1 MSQENDTNPPEHGPT
16 ERLELDSDVARLA
29 DFASAQAAEAADI
42 LQLAGEAAVNAGD
55 EYPGASPRSW
65 ELRAKA
71 TQRAVLGAAY
81 ALVETAYRAGY
92 LAGIARAAGE
102 GAS

>member
-1 MSQENDTNPPEHGPT
+1 MADDRDDTILPEREEHSAPNDIT
-16 ERLELDSDVARLA
+16 RLA
-29 DFASAQAAEAADI
+29 DIASAQAAEAADL

-55 EYPGASPRSW
+55 EHPGASPRQW

-102 GAS
+102 VQS